1 MNYGPLEF
9 AAWLQRKQPKA
20 SESAAVQ
27 AARAAA
33 PVNRPAGNRLTIITG
48 PQTLVPMSQIP
59 QPEPVSV
66 YEAVAKSVTP
76 AHAVPESVRVE
87 VRARFRPLVLVLSS
101 HQAVSWE
108 LTLVPDVQL
117 CAVLLAGSGDSRVI
131 GAKGVP
137 VSSIGGFYAFK
148 RGSEEFRH
156 LEREVM
162 RCVGRDIETFH
173 SSYAAESF
181 QIG

>member
-20 SESAAVQ
+20 PESAAVQ

-33 PVNRPAGNRLTIITG
+33 PVHRPADNRLTIITG
-48 PQTLVPMSQIP
+48 AQTLTPAARVPRVD
-59 QPEPVSV
+59 PVSV

-76 AHAVPESVRVE
+76 AHAIPESVRVD

-101 HQAVSWE
+101 NQAVNWE
-108 LTLVPDVQL
+108 LTLGPDVQL
-117 CAVLLAGSGDSRVI
+117 CAVLLAGSGESRVS
-131 GAKGVP
+131 GVKGTP

-162 RCVGRDIETFH
+162 RCVGRTIETFH
-173 SSYAAESF
+173 SSNAAESF